1 MNGPTEPSEEPK
13 PPSPGAPTFRGVWFV
28 ALLGAIIVITVGF
41 LIYFSQWKGK
51 ISIPTPAESVK
62 DK

>member
-1 MNGPTEPSEEPK
+1 MNEPAEPTEEPK
-13 PPSPGAPTFRGVWFV
+13 PPGPTFRGVWFV
-28 ALLGAIIVITVGF
+28 ALLGAIIVITLGF